1 MGFFKNLKNKAN
13 QLINSNEDTS
23 EIEEKNQIENHE
35 EDEDI
40 DNEIDFDETQI
51 PVIQTVSQHKM
62 IKSADEFKRLRLSEI
77 QSEYDQA
84 ARDNASIEVW
94 LDVIQKFP
102 DLKEWVIHNKT
113 IQIEIL
119 ELLAKDFNPKVR
131 ACVAN
136 KRKINDLIFNL
147 LKSDVSEDVR
157 SSLLHNTKLSAD
169 KKSLIKTDDS
179 TWLTELKKEI
189 LNVS

>member
-1 MGFFKNLKNKAN
+1 
-13 QLINSNEDTS
+13 
-23 EIEEKNQIENHE
+23 
-35 EDEDI
+35 
-40 DNEIDFDETQI
+40 
-51 PVIQTVSQHKM
+51 M